1 VLSSDCLSGPR
12 EILQNGKLGYLTP
25 VNNERLLAKKIIY
38 IFKNYK
44 FAKQKSELAWKKLD
58 RFNELNQCR
67 RFEVFL
73 NKF

>member
-1 VLSSDCLSGPR
+1 MPNILIECQNCKTPVLSSDCLSGPR

-44 FAKQKSELAWKKLD
+44 FAKKKYELDCKKIY
-58 RFNELNQCR
+58 RYN
-67 RFEVFL
+67 
-73 NKF
+73 